1 MAFRKDDI
9 EDKNS
14 WDEKLKIDAKKNRE
28 ELHASAKRGDLEEVV
43 RLTKHTQKK
52 WLNARTLE
60 AAMRGRH
67 DQVAAHLV
75 PFTQELPLKE
85 GRHLLKDAVSYG
97 LADTVKALLIY
108 DGASDILDAA
118 AHQKNPEVLNVLLSK
133 HRPDPEKMSC
143 FLTAMAM
150 DNKMVVNAM
159 LPLIQKHLSG
169 DFGTRALVNA
179 AHKDDP
185 YFVRLLLPL
194 VDPTK
199 DQSSALSASLERNNP
214 DIVQLLFS
222 ASRPEDALARFK
234 KIPVNPYTSR
244 CIGILEGYMKVSE
257 DKKALKENMA
267 PLLKDKTTSLKKM

>member
-1 MAFRKDDI
+1 MIFRKDDM

-28 ELHASAKRGDLEEVV
+28 ELHASAKSGDLEEVV
-43 RLTKHTQKK
+43 RLTKYTQKK

-234 KIPVNPYTSR
+234 KIPVNPYTAR

-257 DKKALKENMA
+257 DKKALRDNMA
-267 PLLKDKTTSLKKM
+267 PLIKDKTTPLKKM